1 MALIRLE
8 DLSDRVISPCCHVA
22 FLPAEYSKCP
32 SCEMTF
38 PAIQGIPILVDFGS
52 SILKEDV
59 VARTEAASTIRRRH
73 RGRFASHFQL
83 HNPVAQKNI
92 ELLLSDL
99 PSNPL
104 ILIVGGGSIG
114 QGMSRLYEGQT
125 SRVVAF
131 DIYATTNVQLVA
143 DGHSIPFERDTF
155 DAVVIQAVLEHVL
168 NPSEI
173 VAEIWRVLK
182 PAGLVYAETP
192 FLQAVHEGPY
202 DFQRFTESG
211 HRWLFR
217 HFELIRSG
225 VVGGPMMQLLWSINY
240 AVRSLFRSRR
250 AGIAVRTLLLPLLF
264 LDRYIPAAYASDAAD
279 CTFFLGRKSPTAMQ
293 SSDIVDFYRGAY

>member
-1 MALIRLE
+1 M
-8 DLSDRVISPCCHVA
+8 
-22 FLPAEYSKCP
+22 K
-32 SCEMTF
+32 F
-38 PAIQGIPILVDFGS
+38 PAIQGIPVLVDFGS

-59 VARTEAASTIRRRH
+59 VTRTEAGSTIRRRR
-73 RGRFASHFQL
+73 RGRFVSHFQL

-99 PSNPL
+99 PSSPL

-114 QGMSRLYEGQT
+114 QGMSELYEGQT

-131 DIYATTNVQLVA
+131 DIYATSNVQLVA
-143 DGHSIPFERDTF
+143 DGHRIPFASETF

-217 HFELIRSG
+217 EFDLISSG
-225 VVGGPMMQLLWSINY
+225 AIGGPLTQLLWSINY
-240 AVRSLFRSRR
+240 TVRSLFRSRR
-250 AGIAVRTLLLPLLF
+250 AGIAVRTLLLPLIF
-264 LDRYIPAAYASDAAD
+264 LDRYIPTPYASDAAD
-279 CTFFLGRKSPTAMQ
+279 ATFFLGRKSPTAIQ
-293 SSDIVDFYRGAY
+293 PSDIVNFYRGAN

>member
-1 MALIRLE
+1 MALISLE
-8 DLSDRVISPCCHVA
+8 DLSDRVISPCCHVPL
-22 FLPAEYSKCP
+22 LPGEYSECP
-32 SCEMTF
+32 SCGMMF
-38 PAIQGIPILVDFGS
+38 PAIQGVPVLVDFGS

-59 VARTEAASTIRRRH
+59 VLRTAAASTIRRRR
-73 RGRFASHFQL
+73 RGRVASHFQL

-99 PSNPL
+99 PSSPL
-104 ILIVGGGSIG
+104 VLIVGGGSIG
-114 QGMSRLYEGQT
+114 QGMSMLYEETT

-143 DGHSIPFERDTF
+143 DGHRIPFEGETF

-168 NPSEI
+168 NPSDV

-217 HFELIRSG
+217 EFELILSG
-225 VVGGPMMQLLWSINY
+225 ITGGPMTQLLWSIDY
-240 AVRSLFRSRR
+240 TVRSLLRSRR
-250 AGIAVRTLLLPLLF
+250 AGIAIRTLLLPLKA

-279 CTFFLGRKSPTAMQ
+279 CTFFLGRKSSTAIQ
-293 SSDIVDFYRGAY
+293 PSDIVQFYRGAN